1 MEEAKAMQPVEN
13 MSDQEARI
21 RELTEEN
28 ELLFEQLHVVQ
39 EELEKYYY
47 KLKEYEERAGTATAS
62 DANGAVAVVS
72 PKAAAAMAEN
82 QKLHALVEQLQ
93 AARQVETQNSMA
105 ARLGR
110 VLIEGVA
117 STGSLLALPGRLRG
131 MWKELDRKT
140 PPAALGGK
148 TFQKVVDAY
157 AGGRDDAV
165 ERLLDGVTISHVMR
179 ANAYTALARQLM
191 GSDAKNAAS
200 YARRAWESDPRPY
213 RLKWLASRVYEA
225 GDTATAEAL
234 LDMLPEDIAMSD
246 SEQRQAMRIRQQAK
260 QARDKKAET
269 ESGKAGQEAALQ
281 REAQSLRNER
291 DDAQKKLAEQQK
303 ATAKYKSDAET
314 QKKEKDAAQREAE
327 TFRQQV
333 ENGKAEAEGL
343 RGELE
348 QSQRQVAKARAEGES
363 LRKELEQSQQQMA
376 DAKAESETLRL
387 QVENGKAEAEGL
399 RGELEQSQ
407 RQVADATAESET
419 LRLQVENGKAE
430 AEGLR
435 GELEQSQRQVA
446 KARAE
451 GESLRKELE
460 QSQQQMADAKAESET
475 LRLQVENGKAEA
487 EGLRGEL
494 EQSQRQVADATA
506 ESETLRLQVE
516 NGKAEAEG
524 LRGELEQSQRQVADA
539 TARAE
544 NMQAARDA
552 VRQIADER
560 QAELERA
567 NARHETLQR
576 LYTESFGQAAEQW
589 KTLQAELATQGE
601 ALSHGF
607 EQVGKN
613 IVDARSK
620 LEKFSKNELDN
631 VLRQSVAYDG
641 LASFFDSG
649 KLPAIKAWKRGW
661 PASPDFV
668 LHQVELIARNEY
680 DLIIEFGSGYTT
692 LYTAK
697 TLALLEAQGKK
708 VARAVSFDHLEQF
721 QQQTISLLRQEG
733 LEDRVQVIH
742 APLEEYCAPDGV
754 IYQYYSCWQ
763 TLVELAAVFGK
774 DAPRV
779 FVIVDGPPGT
789 TGKNARYP
797 ALPIVMKHFHSAKID
812 FFLDDYRRGDEKEI
826 AKSWIETLNTAGI
839 EHTVAELPLDKD
851 GILLRV
857 RQSEIQVEGA

>member
-446 KARAE
+446 
-451 GESLRKELE
+451 
-460 QSQQQMADAKAESET
+460 
-475 LRLQVENGKAEA
+475 
-487 EGLRGEL
+487 
-494 EQSQRQVADATA
+494 
-506 ESETLRLQVE
+506 
-516 NGKAEAEG
+516 
-524 LRGELEQSQRQVADA
+524 DA